1 MGRKGLPGQ
10 EDSARRLHA
19 EGLATESVDLTMIT
33 DVVYLIQTLATCVQ
47 YCTSWMVHHKLRVH
61 SPCLSKNR
69 THGLVHTTWWQ
80 AFHEDS
86 VTQELAAASGRDTQ
100 THVYVLTASIRTA
113 TVVTDVRKHLALVLH
128 GAAYTVASSTA
139 SVMGNR
145 TCAL

>member
-1 MGRKGLPGQ
+1 
-10 EDSARRLHA
+10 
-19 EGLATESVDLTMIT
+19 
-33 DVVYLIQTLATCVQ
+33 
-47 YCTSWMVHHKLRVH
+47 
-61 SPCLSKNR
+61 LSKNR

-86 VTQELAAASGRDTQ
+86 VTQELAASGRDTQ
-100 THVYVLTASIRTA
+100 IHVYVLTASIRTA

-139 SVMGNR
+139 SVVGNR